1 MNSRLSTRD
10 ALRLSVALPRSVY
23 NPLAC
28 DGTVRLWI
36 DAQDFTLRHAS
47 GFPLFDLLGQVLVEI
62 AHGNLEVTE
71 IELEASIRRSEGDV
85 WPEYLTLN
93 RNSKDDDLAL
103 FNILKAA
110 IERSPRFE
118 ATVWQAARD
127 A

>member
-1 MNSRLSTRD
+1 MNPRLSTRD
-10 ALRLSVALPRSVY
+10 ALRLSVALPQSVY

-36 DAQDFTLRHAS
+36 DAQDFTLRHAN

-62 AHGNLEVTE
+62 AYGNLEVTE

-85 WPEYLTLN
+85 WPEHLTLN
-93 RNSKDDDLAL
+93 RNSTGDDLAL
-103 FNILKAA
+103 FNILKSA
-110 IERSPRFE
+110 IERSSHFE
-118 ATVWQAARD
+118 SIVWQAARD